1 RCHLPPPTL
10 AWHRRRRRLRHLR
23 LEPRQLLQRIR
34 RRALTASWR
43 KTRIPRTMR
52 PSLMPMRSQTLPPM
66 RLNQSHR
73 RRRRLLPG
81 VSPLGRARRRRLCAL
96 C

>member
-1 RCHLPPPTL
+1 
-10 AWHRRRRRLRHLR
+10 
-23 LEPRQLLQRIR
+23 
-34 RRALTASWR
+34 
-43 KTRIPRTMR
+43 TRIPRTMR
-52 PSLMPMRSQTLPPM
+52 PSLMPMRSQTLLPM
-66 RLNQSHR
+66 RLNQSH